1 LNSELSGTKAI
12 NLKAKGEIIMTRKCF
27 GLPGVL
33 GWSTLIVLSISMLM
47 VGCSEKSTKDDETVV
62 LIKSFSI
69 APSGEI
75 QKSQT
80 GVVNVVVEDDADR
93 PVSGVQV
100 SFSVTP
106 AAIGY
111 CTPSVDT
118 TDANGSAA
126 AIFTPT
132 DFGTA
137 TIQASIPGVASKS
150 VQIEVVTS
158 GGTIRPLD
166 IEVSPGWLPAD
177 GISSASVKVKVSD
190 TTGTPAEDGT
200 VVRFAAGEQFND
212 VDRDGYYTEGID
224 ELKYDVNQDERW
236 NAIGFIPSY
245 ALTQDGEVQVTY
257 TAGLRTGTAYIKV
270 TSEPDRNMLQEDVNL
285 LLVPTDT
292 VAYIVL
298 LPDDAKVQVRGTG
311 GAEATQIR
319 AICYDDNGNRVS
331 VDWSVEF
338 YIINGPG
345 GGESLNG
352 TASDSITVKT
362 DAYGEATVTL
372 SAGTKSG
379 AVRLRAKV
387 GAVLSTSSIVTICA
401 GPPTDISLGITP
413 CNIRGW
419 DRVCV
424 EAFICACVVDV
435 YGNPVPDSTSVHFGT
450 EEGMVRCCDK
460 TEQGCA
466 YTTYLSGDP
475 RNDGL
480 AMIWAET
487 WGAEGMIADTCVLI
501 VSGPPAN
508 INFLDYPQSL
518 LADGVSKGDV
528 LIEVLDVNGNFV
540 VDRTPVEMKTSFGT
554 VTSGATSDGC
564 HASLFETEY
573 ISAVLPQDYSMTY
586 ADHDDGIGAINV
598 LSAKS
603 GFVSSSVNITLLTG
617 NTYSKNVDIDI
628 EASVPHGSSVPV
640 VVIIRDRYGNP
651 LGGHHIVADNDHT
664 SGGTVTGDTYTNEFG
679 EATGFIFTAT
689 TDPAIENG
697 VVSFCDQDP
706 RGGVC
711 VAKKIEISD
720 D

>member
-1 LNSELSGTKAI
+1 
-12 NLKAKGEIIMTRKCF
+12 MTRKCF
-27 GLPGVL
+27 SFPGVV
-33 GWSTLIVLSISMLM
+33 GWATLILLSISMLM
-47 VGCSEKSTKDDETVV
+47 MGCSEKSTKDDETVV

-69 APSGEI
+69 APPGEI
-75 QKSQT
+75 QKTQT
-80 GVVNVVVEDDADR
+80 GVVNVVIEDDADR

-137 TIQASIPGVASKS
+137 TIQASVSGVASKT

-158 GGTIRPLD
+158 GGTIQPLD

-177 GISSASVKVKVSD
+177 GFSAASVRVTVSD
-190 TTGTPAEDGT
+190 TTGTLAEDGT
-200 VVRFAAGEQFND
+200 VVRFAVGEQFND
-212 VDRDGYYTEGID
+212 VDGDGYFTEGID

-270 TSEPDRNMLQEDVNL
+270 TSEPDGNMLQEDVNL
-285 LLVPTDT
+285 L
-292 VAYIVL
+292 
-298 LPDDAKVQVRGTG
+298 PDNPKIQVRGTG

-319 AICYDDNGNRVS
+319 AICFDDNGNRVS

-352 TASDSITVKT
+352 TALDSITVKT

-401 GPPTDISLGITP
+401 GPPTDVSLGVTP

-419 DRVCV
+419 DKVCM
-424 EAFICACVVDV
+424 EAVVCACVVDA

-450 EEGMVRCCDK
+450 EEGMVHCCDK
-460 TEQGCA
+460 TKQGCA

-480 AMIWAET
+480 ARIWAET
-487 WGAEGMIADTCVLI
+487 WGAEGMIADTCILI
-501 VSGPPAN
+501 VSGPPASV
-508 INFLDYPQSL
+508 NFLYWPQAL

-528 LIEVLDVNGNFV
+528 LIEVLDVNDNFV

-554 VTSGATSDGC
+554 VTSGVTSDGC

-603 GFVSSSVNITLLTG
+603 GFVSNSVNITLLTG
-617 NTYSKNVDIDI
+617 TTYSKNVDIDI

-664 SGGTVTGDTYTNEFG
+664 SGGTITGDTYTNQFG
-679 EATGFIFTAT
+679 EATGFVFTAT